1 MSGTTSTLT
10 LVSTLCMVIW
20 GLLASLFSSV
30 LLPGLASAPYWNFPI
45 INVLSWTAVVGL
57 IYFVNA
63 VVWLNSY
70 ADLSSIWSLI
80 SAHII
85 KGYTMAVAAGVFVT
99 VRRLYYPSRVFK
111 ENISNRKLKLAWEI
125 VFDGLLCNGPP
136 ILQVFLNVFIQPRK
150 YDILEGFGP
159 WLPSADLNIRI
170 PIEIVPLFIFFA
182 LTMVF
187 AVLCIINR
195 STHDTVPDQ
204 YVVLKDKVSANLNRY
219 NRMLAC
225 CILVGWF
232 CMIINAVN
240 LMMMMMSG
248 MTAYTSLADVRS
260 DYGVGLF
267 STDEIA
273 ASYDPSIFVE
283 RWLPPVTSVAFFF
296 ALFGEAPLWRPWI
309 RAGRRFKAACQ
320 LDGLRTPSVKW
331 GGFDLTWWRAESI
344 SDLDKVDEPAD
355 ARPLPLFAS
364 PIRMRT
370 MRRTRLNN
378 SRSPSP
384 CPDPPIMPAVP
395 GYVRLRRETRRISV
409 PASVR
414 SDGHHLSIPVTIR
427 AGRDAHMSMRS
438 NTDGALL
445 FVPEDLGLSPLPS
458 PVSLVTPSVFSLAQ
472 PPRPTACRPLQ
483 IHKRAG
489 EGFGVFTHSNDSYVV
504 EFGVKKCVSL
514 STLSHQA
521 SSSSL
526 GKASSSKTLVNIASS
541 PTLAPSPS
549 STLVASTSREH
560 VPSSSNGRKVPRA
573 LRRTYRV
580 LRGAAVPDPSSST
593 LVCDD
598 DNEFVEVPLETS
610 SQPDIV

>member
-1 MSGTTSTLT
+1 
-10 LVSTLCMVIW
+10 MVIW

-30 LLPGLASAPYWNFPI
+30 LLPGLASAPHCNFPI
-45 INVLSWTAVVGL
+45 INVLSWTAIVGL

-70 ADLSSIWSLI
+70 ADLSPIWSLI

-85 KGYTMAVAAGVFVT
+85 KGYTMAVAAGVFAT
-99 VRRLYYPSRVFK
+99 VHRLYYPSRVFK
-111 ENISNRKLKLAWEI
+111 ENLSNRKLKLAWEI

-136 ILQVFLNVFIQPRK
+136 IMQVFLSCVGQQLTAYVFIQPRK

-170 PIEIVPLFIFFA
+170 PIEIVPLFLFFA

-187 AVLCIINR
+187 AVSDLTTDAVLCIINR

-204 YVVLKDKVSANLNRY
+204 YVVLKGKVSANLNRY

-232 CMIINAVN
+232 CIIINAVN
-240 LMMMMMSG
+240 LMIMMMSG

-309 RAGRRFKAACQ
+309 RAGRSMKAACQ

-364 PIRMRT
+364 PIRTHSMRT
-370 MRRTRLNN
+370 MQRMKP
-378 SRSPSP
+378 SKSCSPSP
-384 CPDPPIMPAVP
+384 CPDRPTMPTFP
-395 GYVRLRRETRRISV
+395 GYVHLRRETRRISV
-409 PASVR
+409 PVSVR
-414 SDGHHLSIPVTIR
+414 SDGHHFSIPVSTR
-427 AGRDAHMSMRS
+427 GKA
-438 NTDGALL
+438 DGVV

-458 PVSLVTPSVFSLAQ
+458 PVSLAAPSVFSLAQ
-472 PPRPTACRPLQ
+472 PPKPPACRPLQ
-483 IHKRAG
+483 IRKRAG
-489 EGFGVFTHSNDSYVV
+489 ENSGMPTHSDDQHVV
-504 EFGVKKCVSL
+504 ELGTKKCASS
-514 STLSHQA
+514 STLSKQTL
-521 SSSSL
+521 SSPQ
-526 GKASSSKTLVNIASS
+526 GKASSKTLLHSVSHS
-541 PTLAPSPS
+541 TLAPSSS
-549 STLVASTSREH
+549 STLVAS
-560 VPSSSNGRKVPRA
+560 SSADSVSFSSKGRTVPRA
-573 LRRTYRV
+573 LFRRTFE
-580 LRGAAVPDPSSST
+580 AARMYCVRRSATAPGSSSA
-593 LVCDD
+593 VARDED
-598 DNEFVEVPLETS
+598 AEFVEIPLEPFS
-610 SQPDIV
+610 RPDIV